1 MKARTVAYATQAS
14 RPTAVSNGGSHQ
26 RSVRSVRAAISALPA
41 AESVVDDTSVSP
53 HLEGPGTAL
62 RPERAGS
69 GGGGPCRGAGARRPP
84 APGPGGGGGG
94 ARTFGWKAGNR
105 AHGQVRGL
113 R

>member
-62 RPERAGS
+62 RQERGGS
-69 GGGGPCRGAGARRPP
+69 RLRAVCPGTLRRGARPMRTGAGQLRRKSVIWL
-84 APGPGGGGGG
+84 
-94 ARTFGWKAGNR
+94 T
-105 AHGQVRGL
+105 
-113 R
+113 